1 MKSVMNI
8 SDRIIFVN
16 IKNSYEAY
24 LNHDTKHPLYR
35 SSVYDCTVKYWR
47 VDDEKARN
55 ATLIIG
61 CYKGIVKEVVKI
73 TEPYKVD
80 ADKFPGR
87 KVFAGIE
94 LPDSPYMGMDIR
106 TIFDTLAN
114 FNTKYYN
121 L

>member
-1 MKSVMNI
+1 MKSVMDI

-73 TEPYKVD
+73 TEPIQ
-80 ADKFPGR
+80 G
-87 KVFAGIE
+87 
-94 LPDSPYMGMDIR
+94 
-106 TIFDTLAN
+106 
-114 FNTKYYN
+114 
-121 L
+121 